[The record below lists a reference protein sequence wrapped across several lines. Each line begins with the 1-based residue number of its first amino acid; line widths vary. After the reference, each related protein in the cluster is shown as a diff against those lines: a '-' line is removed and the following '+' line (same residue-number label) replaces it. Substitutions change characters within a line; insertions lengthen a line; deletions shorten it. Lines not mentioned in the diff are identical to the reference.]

1 MIAILKLIL
10 EMMLNPRMLI
20 RKRIQMI
27 LKKKLRQ
34 AMMNS
39 QLMSHLK
46 KLRLRKLQQKKS
58 QLRKIMIKKKS
69 LIQTRKL
76 SSKITTRRYSR
87 IQCSN
92 ASLKIVHL
100 MI

>member
-1 MIAILKLIL
+1 MIAILKLIP
-10 EMMLNPRMLI
+10 EMMLKPRMLI
-20 RKRIQMI
+20 RKRIQTI
-27 LKKKLRQ
+27 LKKKFRQ

-39 QLMSHLK
+39 Q
-46 KLRLRKLQQKKS
+46 LRKLQQKKS
-58 QLRKIMIKKKS
+58 QLRKRMIKKKS